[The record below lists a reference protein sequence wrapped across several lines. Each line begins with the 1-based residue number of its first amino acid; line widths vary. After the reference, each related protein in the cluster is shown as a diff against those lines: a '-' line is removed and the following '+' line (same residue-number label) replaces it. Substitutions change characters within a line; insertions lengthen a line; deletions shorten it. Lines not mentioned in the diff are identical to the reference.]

1 MDRTIYKIGKSKD
14 TKISEEK
21 FKAEIEKGGGGYSA
35 TPMSSREVLI
45 IKDGVL
51 KYRLYKED

>member
-1 MDRTIYKIGKSKD
+1 MTIYKIGKSKD

-21 FKAEIEKGGGGYSA
+21 FKAEIEKGGYTASA
-35 TPMSSREVLI
+35 LSSRELHI
-45 IKDGVL
+45 LKDGVL